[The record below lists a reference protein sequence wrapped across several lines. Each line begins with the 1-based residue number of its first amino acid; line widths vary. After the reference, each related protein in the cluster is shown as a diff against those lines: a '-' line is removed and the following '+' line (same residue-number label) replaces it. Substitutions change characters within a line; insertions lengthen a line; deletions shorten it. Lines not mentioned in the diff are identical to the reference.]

1 MADTL
6 AERSWPS
13 TSTATATALSAKSLW
28 RATSLAVLGSLLIAL
43 CAHIKVPMW
52 PVPMT
57 MQTFAVLL
65 IGIAYGPRLGLAT
78 ITLYLAEGA
87 LGLPVFA
94 VGGGLAYF
102 AGPTGGYLVGFA
114 LAGVAVGALARR
126 GWDKSVPHA
135 FAAMVLGTLLIYIPG
150 AAWLGNI
157 IGYEKAVAVGVLPFL
172 AGDLIKAGLGAMLLP
187 FAHKLLDLFR

>member
-13 TSTATATALSAKSLW
+13 TSTATALSAKSLW

-87 LGLPVFA
+87 SGLPVFA

-114 LAGVAVGALARR
+114 LAGIAVGALARR

-150 AAWLGNI
+150 AAWLGSI
-157 IGYEKAVAVGVLPFL
+157 IGYEKAVTVGVLPFL

-187 FAHKLLDLFR
+187 FAHKLLDLFRS